1 MDDPNPR
8 TQFVRK
14 TMFERRYEADALYI
28 RDLLDLERFIAQPSL
43 GIAGSM
49 ALSNLVSRYPKEA
62 DAIVREMGMRAFE
75 PFEEARVGALMTERL
90 RLAERR
96 HPLGRL
102 RRDETA
108 GLFEF

>member
-1 MDDPNPR
+1 MADLSPR
-8 TQFVRK
+8 TEFVRR
-14 TMFERRYEADALYI
+14 TILDRRYVPDESYV
-28 RDLLDLERFIAQPSL
+28 RDLLAIERLTMSPSL

-49 ALSNLVSRYPKEA
+49 ALSNLVSRYPREA
-62 DAIVREMGMRAFE
+62 EAVVRELGVRPFE
-75 PFEEARVGALMTERL
+75 PLEEARVASLMSERL

-102 RRDETA
+102 NRDGTS